1 MKVQNKTLPWT
12 SVCTPKWKTDLLTKG
27 LSKTNP
33 SHYVSRQTI
42 VVLLLTAPQKDIR
55 GVPAKRKKKKKFKGF
70 SQHFSNSLVFV
81 MGI

>member
-55 GVPAKRKKKKKFKGF
+55 GVPAKRKKKK
-70 SQHFSNSLVFV
+70 SLSDFHSIFPTVLCL
-81 MGI
+81 